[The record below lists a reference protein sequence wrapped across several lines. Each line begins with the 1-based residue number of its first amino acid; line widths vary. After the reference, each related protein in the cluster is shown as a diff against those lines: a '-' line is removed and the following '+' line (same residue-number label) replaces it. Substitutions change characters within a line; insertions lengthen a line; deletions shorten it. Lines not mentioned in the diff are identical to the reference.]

1 MNWNKLTVVFLAPL
15 LIGCGTQKN
24 VIDEQLDQVQQ
35 SDLILVEYEIVANGA
50 LYGGGEE
57 QIEESTQVIN
67 SSEEWETLKAK
78 MNSINNVTEGFKI
91 KEIDFNSYTVIV
103 CFDQVRPSGGFFLK
117 VSTITKSLAQITVH
131 VEKISPDMPATSVL
145 TQPYEIVMI
154 EKTNDL
160 PVITQ

>member
-1 MNWNKLTVVFLAPL
+1 MKTRIILFTCISLFVLS
-15 LIGCGTQKN
+15 CGTSKKANEAIVQ
-24 VIDEQLDQVQQ
+24 IDESSQT
-35 SDLILVEYEIVANGA
+35 LVEHEIVGQGA

-67 SSEEWETLKAK
+67 SSEEWERLKAK
-78 MNSINNVTEGFKI
+78 MNTINNVTDGFKI
-91 KEIDFNSYTVIV
+91 KEIDFNDYTIIV
-103 CFDQVRPSGGFFLK
+103 CFDQVRPSGGFSLK
-117 VSTITKSLAQITVH
+117 VSTITKSPTQITVH
-131 VEKISPDMPATSVL
+131 VEKTSPNMPATSVL